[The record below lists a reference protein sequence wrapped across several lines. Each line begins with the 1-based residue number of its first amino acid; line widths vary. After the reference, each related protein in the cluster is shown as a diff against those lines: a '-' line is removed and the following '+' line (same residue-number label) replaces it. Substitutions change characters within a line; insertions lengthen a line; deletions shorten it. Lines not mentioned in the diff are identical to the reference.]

1 MGEDGHDLVRVDGT
15 GTAHPVGKV
24 ASQRMRA
31 RQGSFRLMPS
41 PGHLVVMRKASGE
54 SGAIAADS
62 ALKLCGEITSVSA
75 LCDIVSM
82 IGQSSWSGELAVFDG
97 TRNRSIFFES
107 GTLIGA
113 QSSAEGERLGEVLY
127 RYGALSLAQVQD
139 VARAVTG
146 DVRFGETAVRKGFLT
161 REKLFHV
168 MARQVEEIVYAVMR
182 AESGMFYF
190 LDRFDPARVAVRH
203 SLSVSGILMEAARR
217 MDEMSY
223 FRERIPSAE
232 HVPDRVPE
240 RAPPAGSE
248 LMRVFDAIDGVRTIS
263 DVCRVVGQGEFEVTR
278 QIFQLVQ
285 SGCVCVRAPRPT
297 GPFAIV
303 ALFNQAMKMV
313 LREIDQV
320 ARGAEIRQ
328 QLASFATGAGIY
340 DALFMRAG
348 PKVDGTLDEDRIVE
362 NIAMLVG
369 PEQAEASLAQ
379 WLYDYVSF
387 AIFIA
392 EPILREAAN
401 RGGASSTAGLAKNV
415 ADIIAP
421 LSPGH

>member
-1 MGEDGHDLVRVDGT
+1 MGDDGHDLVRVDAT
-15 GTAHPVGKV
+15 GTAHPVGKI

-31 RQGSFRLMPS
+31 RQGAFRLMPS
-41 PGHLVVMRKASGE
+41 PAHLIVMRK
-54 SGAIAADS
+54 SGAEAGSAIAFEA
-62 ALKLCGEITSVSA
+62 ALRLCGEITSASA

-82 IGQSSWSGELAVFDG
+82 IGQSSWSGELAVLDG
-97 TRNRSIFFES
+97 TTNRSVFFEN
-107 GTLIGA
+107 GTVIGA
-113 QSSAEGERLGEVLY
+113 HSSAEGERLGEVLY
-127 RYGALSLAQVQD
+127 RYGALTLAQVQD
-139 VARAVTG
+139 VAKAVTG
-146 DVRFGETAVRKGFLT
+146 DVRFGEVAVRKGLLT

-168 MARQVEEIVYAVMR
+168 MGRQVEEIVYAVMR

-190 LDRFDPARVAVRH
+190 LDRYDETRVTLRQ
-203 SLSVSGILMEAARR
+203 SLSVSGLLMEAARR

-232 HVPDRVPE
+232 HVPDRVPD

-248 LMRVFDAIDGVRTIS
+248 LSRVFDALDGMRSVA
-263 DVCRVVGQGEFEVTR
+263 DLCRVLGQGEFEVTR

-285 SGCVCVRAPRPT
+285 SGCVAVRPPRPT

-303 ALFNQAMKMV
+303 ALFNQAISMV
-313 LREIDQV
+313 MREVDAV
-320 ARGAEIRQ
+320 ARGAEMRQ

-348 PKVDGTLDEDRIVE
+348 PRVDGTLDEDRIVE

-369 PEQAEASLAQ
+369 PDQAEATLAQ
-379 WLYDYVSF
+379 WLYDYVAF

-392 EPILREAAN
+392 EPILREAAS
-401 RGGASSTAGLAKNV
+401 RAGAQGLAKSV
-415 ADIIAP
+415 ADIMAP
-421 LSPGH
+421 LAPGH